1 MLPWKYSKP
10 HSVVTSVSLVGL
22 ANNAMDAK
30 RSWTT
35 KYEEDDE
42 NQANTNNEG
51 DTNENE
57 NDAVPEG
64 ARCV

>member
-1 MLPWKYSKP
+1 
-10 HSVVTSVSLVGL
+10 
-22 ANNAMDAK
+22 MDAK

-57 NDAVPEG
+57 NDAVPVG